1 LRGFI
6 NAISEAAGLEKFVRI
21 GSRILRGGGGLLAM
35 LCGLWVRVIDA
46 VVLLETFVG
55 DAVERES
62 RDRALQ
68 ARSDQS
74 P

>member
-1 LRGFI
+1 
-6 NAISEAAGLEKFVRI
+6 
-21 GSRILRGGGGLLAM
+21 M